1 VLPNYHGPW
10 EYLKVRPA
18 LVAAMRQAVASAD
31 ALCLRAPGPIAGL
44 AWRLRD
50 GRPFGVE
57 VVGDPLDALAPGAVR
72 SAARP
77 LARAVLARE
86 LRAMCRN
93 ADAVAYVTAGT
104 LQHRYP
110 AGRWST
116 SYSSIQLDDEAFV
129 SEEDVRRRYDVA
141 RLSTK
146 GTSSDPWRFV
156 FVGSLAQRYKGLDVA
171 IDAVALCRAHGLH
184 ANLTVVGDG
193 AERQSFEQHARM
205 RELARSIRFMG
216 HLPATEV
223 RGVLDRSDLFV
234 LPSRTEG
241 LPRAMLEAMAA
252 GVICVGSSVG
262 GIPELLP
269 ESRLA
274 PPGDARGLAEIVL
287 RVCIGRPEV
296 ASLALADRETALRYR
311 TSVLGPRRRALYEQ
325 VFSVLPGRDEHRSV
339 SSRRAGAGH

>member
-1 VLPNYHGPW
+1 M
-10 EYLKVRPA
+10 
-18 LVAAMRQAVASAD
+18 LVVAMRRAVASAD

-77 LARAVLARE
+77 FARAALAHE
-86 LRAMCRN
+86 LRAMCRS

-104 LQHRYP
+104 LQRRYP

-116 SYSSIQLDDEAFV
+116 SYSSIQLDDEAFA

-171 IDAVALCRAHGLH
+171 IDAIALCRAQGLH

-193 AERQSFEQHARM
+193 AERHRFAQHALTRG
-205 RELARSIRFMG
+205 LARSVKFMG

-223 RGVLDRSDLFV
+223 RGVL
-234 LPSRTEG
+234 
-241 LPRAMLEAMAA
+241 
-252 GVICVGSSVG
+252 
-262 GIPELLP
+262 
-269 ESRLA
+269 
-274 PPGDARGLAEIVL
+274 
-287 RVCIGRPEV
+287 
-296 ASLALADRETALRYR
+296 
-311 TSVLGPRRRALYEQ
+311 
-325 VFSVLPGRDEHRSV
+325 
-339 SSRRAGAGH
+339 